1 MRFAT
6 FLDIRLE
13 GPFHQSLTVTMH
25 MYVDLV
31 SFG

>member
-1 MRFAT
+1 
-6 FLDIRLE
+6 LDIKLE
-13 GPFHQSLTVTMH
+13 DPFHQSLTVTMH